1 MLVDRSLDTALA
13 REPRDDPRTARAR
26 RTAMP
31 QNDPTIGW
39 VIERAASIAG
49 AEESAIDLATGE
61 RFTWLETKRRVD
73 GLSTALAA
81 LPLDRGDRVG
91 VLMLNSA
98 RHLEL
103 WFAIPGSGMVM
114 NDLNYRLAPEE
125 LRFIC
130 DDSGVKVLFVD
141 GSFLAV
147 GRKLLEE
154 CPEMTTLIW
163 TGPGRDAPEGTTA
176 YESLAGV
183 APSTLREPQS
193 EDLAAIFYTGG
204 TTGLPKGA
212 MLTHRNL
219 TINAL
224 HMIAH
229 ARVTPQDR
237 YLHAGPQFHLADGA
251 LAFAVTWA
259 GGTHVFIPAFD
270 PAKTIDAL
278 GAEQCTIALL
288 VPTMIA
294 MTVAHGGL
302 SKADLSALRLLIYGA
317 SPMPSALQ
325 ASAMKEFGCGM
336 AQAYGMT
343 EASPVVTWLDEETH
357 RLGASGEEPH
367 ASRLRSAGTTV
378 VGVRAEVRR
387 EDGSV
392 ANPGEP
398 GEIYV
403 QGPNI
408 MSGYWNRESE
418 TAAALVDGWY
428 RSGDVAYRDE
438 SGFLF
443 IVDRAKD
450 MIISG
455 GENVYTSEV
464 ENAVY
469 SHPAVAEAAAFGI
482 PHEEWGET
490 VHVEVVLKPGA
501 SLGSDELL
509 EHCRKLIAGY
519 KLPRSFHVR
528 ASDQPLPKSGAGKI
542 LKRDLREPYWEG
554 RDRRVG

>member
-1 MLVDRSLDTALA
+1 MPQS
-13 REPRDDPRTARAR
+13 DPR
-26 RTAMP
+26 
-31 QNDPTIGW
+31 ISW
-39 VIERAASIAG
+39 VIDRAASINADG
-49 AEESAIDLATGE
+49 ESAIDIGTGE
-61 RFTWLETKRRVD
+61 RFTWSETKRRVD
-73 GLSTALAA
+73 GVASSLAGMG
-81 LPLDRGDRVG
+81 LERGDRVA

-103 WFAIPGSGMVM
+103 WFAIPASGMVM

-130 DDSGVKVLFVD
+130 DDSGVKALFVD
-141 GSFLAV
+141 DNFLNV
-147 GRKLLEE
+147 GRELLEA
-154 CPEMTTLIW
+154 CPELQRLIW
-163 TGPGRDAPEGTTA
+163 TGPGATSPEGTTP
-176 YESLAGV
+176 YDSLAAADPTV
-183 APSTLREPQS
+183 LPAPKS

-212 MLTHRNL
+212 MLNHRNL
-219 TINAL
+219 TSNAL

-229 ARVTPQDR
+229 ARITSEDR

-251 LAFAVTWA
+251 LAYSVTWA
-259 GGTHVFIPAFD
+259 AGTHVFIPGFD
-270 PAKTIDAL
+270 PAKTISAL
-278 GAEQCTIALL
+278 ETERCTIALL

-302 SKADLSALRLLIYGA
+302 DTADTSELRLVIYGA

-325 ASAMKEFGCGM
+325 TSAIEAFGCGL

-357 RLGASGEEPH
+357 RRGAAGEQPH
-367 ASRLRSAGTTV
+367 ATRLRSAGTTV

-387 EDGSV
+387 QDGSLADV
-392 ANPGEP
+392 GEP

-408 MSGYWNRESE
+408 MMGYWNRDEE

-428 RSGDVAYRDE
+428 RSGDVAYRDDA
-438 SGFLF
+438 GYLF

-455 GENVYTSEV
+455 GENIYTSEV

-469 SHPAVAEAAAFGI
+469 SHAGVAEAAAFGI
-482 PHEEWGET
+482 PHPDWGET
-490 VHVEVVLKPGA
+490 VHVEVVPKPGVTIDP
-501 SLGSDELL
+501 DELID
-509 EHCRKLIAGY
+509 HCRRLIAGF
-519 KLPRSFHVR
+519 KLPRSVKVR
-528 ASDQPLPKSGAGKI
+528 GSDEALPKSGAGKI

-554 RDRRVG
+554 NDRRVG